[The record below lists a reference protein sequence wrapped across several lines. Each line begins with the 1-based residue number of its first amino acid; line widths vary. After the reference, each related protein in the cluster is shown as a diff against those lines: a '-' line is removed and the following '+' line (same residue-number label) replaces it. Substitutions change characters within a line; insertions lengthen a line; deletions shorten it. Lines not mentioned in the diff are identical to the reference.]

1 MYQVHR
7 LDLTTLSTIGILA
20 IHLGFF
26 SSCGED
32 DSARLRRLR
41 SAQFVNE
48 SSDALVSGAEAVVRY
63 QILPD
68 GSGIATTAQT

>member
-1 MYQVHR
+1 MWWPSQELGFNVIALR
-7 LDLTTLSTIGILA
+7 A
-20 IHLGFF
+20 GFF

-32 DSARLRRLR
+32 DSTRLRCLG
-41 SAQFVNE
+41 SAQFVYE
-48 SSDALVSGAEAVVRY
+48 SPNALVSGAEAVVRY